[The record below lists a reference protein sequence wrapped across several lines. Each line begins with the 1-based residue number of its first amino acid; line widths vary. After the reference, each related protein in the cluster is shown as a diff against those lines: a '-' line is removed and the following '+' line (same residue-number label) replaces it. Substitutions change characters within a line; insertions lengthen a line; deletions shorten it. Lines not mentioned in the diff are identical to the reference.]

1 MISTRR
7 LRLRNRTGAFPSRSL
22 HRPQRRRAE
31 RRISASDGG
40 GHPRLVKAHVEHES
54 RGVPRR
60 PDLHSTT
67 AHPSHPGHSTRTCST
82 RSKTY
87 TGHRVPFESSLRV
100 DISRPPN
107 VSGLSCAGRAKRGPR
122 QLQAVVGQLR
132 EPPFPSL
139 LLDPALPHRSRCAS
153 RGHRGGLCNSGILL
167 ARDADRFSAR
177 SKTDRVA

>member
-1 MISTRR
+1 MCMDAEGTDARETAPHEHMISTRR
-7 LRLRNRTGAFPSRSL
+7 LRLTNRTGAFPSQSL

-40 GHPRLVKAHVEHES
+40 GHPRLVKAHVEHDS

-82 RSKTY
+82 KSKRY

-107 VSGLSCAGRAKRGPR
+107 VPVFSCEGQRERGARAAAFDCCNTLLGSPRRADLRSDGTEAGLV
-122 QLQAVVGQLR
+122 LLR
-132 EPPFPSL
+132 P
-139 LLDPALPHRSRCAS
+139 
-153 RGHRGGLCNSGILL
+153 
-167 ARDADRFSAR
+167 
-177 SKTDRVA
+177 